1 MILLDTN
8 VFYNF
13 LFETELTDK
22 AAKILEMDE
31 EFCTIFTVLNELVY
45 IISRKMAERKYGIRS
60 YYDFR
65 SLIASEGYNFCFQE
79 VKSLMK
85 LFEDLKID
93 VLNDYQ
99 DFDKVCKIMRRYK
112 LLPNDALIAA
122 TCRHYGIRKIA
133 TFDEDFNSGICF
145 PTLLQNRIIEG
156 IENEGIL

>member
-99 DFDKVCKIMRRYK
+99 DLDEVCTIMRTYK

-133 TFDEDFNSGICF
+133 TFDEDFKRLDF
-145 PTLLQNRIIEG
+145 LEVV
-156 IENEGIL
+156 EV

>member
-22 AAKILEMDE
+22 AAGILEMDE
-31 EFCTIFTVLNELVY
+31 EFCTTFTVLNELVY
-45 IISRKMAERKYGIRS
+45 IISRKLAERKYGIRS

-65 SLIASEGYNFCFQE
+65 SLIASEGYNFCSQE
-79 VKSLMK
+79 IKSLMR

-99 DFDKVCKIMRRYK
+99 DFDKVCKIMRKYK

-122 TCRHYGIRKIA
+122 TCKHYGIRRIA
-133 TFDEDFNSGICF
+133 TFDEDFKRLDF
-145 PTLLQNRIIEG
+145 LEVVEL
-156 IENEGIL
+156 

>member
-1 MILLDTN
+1 VILLDTN

-122 TCRHYGIRKIA
+122 TCKHYGIRKIA

>member
-1 MILLDTN
+1 MGGVYVILLDTN

-22 AAKILEMDE
+22 AAGILEMDE
-31 EFCTIFTVLNELVY
+31 EFCTTFTVLNELVY
-45 IISRKMAERKYGIRS
+45 IISRKLAERKYGIRS

-65 SLIASEGYNFCFQE
+65 SLIASEGYNFCSQE
-79 VKSLMK
+79 IKSLMR

-99 DFDKVCKIMRRYK
+99 DLDEVCTIMRTYK

-122 TCRHYGIRKIA
+122 TCKHYGIKKIA
-133 TFDEDFNSGICF
+133 TFDEDFK
-145 PTLLQNRIIEG
+145 RIDFLEVVEI
-156 IENEGIL
+156 

>member
-1 MILLDTN
+1 VILLDTN

-122 TCRHYGIRKIA
+122 TCKHYGIKKIA

>member
-1 MILLDTN
+1 VILLDTN

-99 DFDKVCKIMRRYK
+99 DFDEVCKIMRRYK

-122 TCRHYGIRKIA
+122 TCKHYGIRKIA

>member
-1 MILLDTN
+1 M
-8 VFYNF
+8 
-13 LFETELTDK
+13 
-22 AAKILEMDE
+22 KI
-31 EFCTIFTVLNELVY
+31 N
-45 IISRKMAERKYGIRS
+45 
-60 YYDFR
+60 
-65 SLIASEGYNFCFQE
+65 
-79 VKSLMK
+79 
-85 LFEDLKID
+85 

-99 DFDKVCKIMRRYK
+99 DFDKLCKIMRRYK

>member
-22 AAKILEMDE
+22 AAGILEMDE
-31 EFCTIFTVLNELVY
+31 EFCTTFTVLNELVY
-45 IISRKMAERKYGIRS
+45 IISRKLAERKYGIRS

-65 SLIASEGYNFCFQE
+65 SLIASEGYNFCSQE
-79 VKSLMK
+79 IKSLMR
-85 LFEDLKID
+85 LFEDLKIE

-99 DFDKVCKIMRRYK
+99 DLDEVCTIMRTYK

-133 TFDEDFNSGICF
+133 TFDEDFKRLDF
-145 PTLLQNRIIEG
+145 LEVVEL
-156 IENEGIL
+156 